1 MFELIVM
8 GSRSGDEMKWLDH
21 VRTIFRRACHAR
33 RGQSLVEFAV
43 VTPLF
48 FMLVF
53 GITDFGRLFFTR
65 LTLQHALRE
74 AGRYAVTGQKQQDPN
89 KPPGTFL
96 SRVQSIRNIAQQY
109 AAGLLPN
116 SSDVTVRAIDSQGNA
131 DLAHPAGLPGE
142 TVIVSLSTRLK
153 LITPLIG
160 NFFPQVNGQGEY
172 DFTVST
178 SFKNEP
184 FDVTNAD

>member
-21 VRTIFRRACHAR
+21 VRTILRRACHAR
-33 RGQSLVEFAV
+33 RGQSLVEFAMV
-43 VTPLF
+43 APLF

-53 GITDFGRLFFTR
+53 GITDFGRLFFTK

-74 AGRYAVTGQKQQDPN
+74 AGRYAVTGQKQKDPN
-89 KPPGTFL
+89 NGNLL

-116 SSDVTVRAIDSQGNA
+116 SSDVTVRAIDSKGNA
-131 DLAHPAGLPGE
+131 DTAHPAGLPGE
-142 TVIVSLSTRLK
+142 TVIVSLSAKLK
-153 LITPLIG
+153 LITPVIG
-160 NFFPQVNGQGEY
+160 QFFPQVNNQGEY

-184 FDVTNAD
+184 FDVANAD

>member
-1 MFELIVM
+1 
-8 GSRSGDEMKWLDH
+8 MKWLDH
-21 VRTIFRRACHAR
+21 VRTILRRACHAR
-33 RGQSLVEFAV
+33 HGQSLVEFAMV
-43 VTPLF
+43 APLF

-53 GITDFGRLFFTR
+53 GITDFGRLFFTK

-74 AGRYAVTGQKQQDPN
+74 AGRYAVTGQHQQDPN
-89 KPPGTFL
+89 NPATPL
-96 SRVQSIRNIAQQY
+96 SRVQSIQNIAQQY

-116 SSDVTVRAIDSQGNA
+116 SSSVNVKALDSQGNV
-131 DLAHPAGLPGE
+131 DTAHPAGLPGE
-142 TVIVSLSTRLK
+142 TVIVSLSTKLK

-184 FDVTNAD
+184 FDVASAD